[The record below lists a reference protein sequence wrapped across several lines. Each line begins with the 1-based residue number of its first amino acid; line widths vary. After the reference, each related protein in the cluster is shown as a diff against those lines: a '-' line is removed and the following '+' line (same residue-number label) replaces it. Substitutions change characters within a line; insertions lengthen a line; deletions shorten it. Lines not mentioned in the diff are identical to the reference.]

1 MSNIFGWTILWVALS
16 FSLYIYIAWRSRV
29 ADAAGFYIA
38 GKGVPPLANG
48 MATAADWMSAVSFI
62 GLAGIVSF
70 TGYWSSALLMG
81 WTGGYV
87 LLALLLA
94 PYLRKFGKFTV
105 PDFIGDRYYSDT
117 ARLVAAACTIFI
129 SFTYI
134 CGQMRGVGIVF
145 SRFLQVELATGVV
158 IGMLIVFFYAGLGGM
173 KGITYTQVAQ
183 YCVLITAYIVPA
195 VAISMVI
202 TGNPIPQLGF
212 GSDIIQEGI
221 YKGQYV
227 LQALDNIAADLGMK
241 AYTETFSS
249 GKNSMPNILLLC
261 LTMMAGTAGLPHVI
275 IRFFTSPTVRDARKS
290 AGWALLFIAILYT
303 TCPAVAAFARF
314 NMVNTLN
321 ESTYEKAPS
330 WFKNWEGPGL
340 IVWMDKNND
349 GKIQYR
355 NGKVFAG
362 RPALLPPTELGKYG
376 ERLVSNKP
384 TDSPNELYVDRDI
397 MVLANPEI
405 GGLPA
410 WVIGLVAAGGL
421 AAALS
426 TAAGLLLAIGASI
439 SHDLYYR
446 VVNKSASER
455 QRLLVARVVIGLSV
469 MCAGYFGIHPPGFVT
484 QVVAW
489 AFGMAAASFFP
500 AIILGIFTTSTTREG
515 AIAGMVVGMVFTA
528 TYIINVTYMGG
539 TAWFF
544 GITTWGIGAIG
555 MFLNFAISLTVSRF
569 TKAPPEEIQNLVQS
583 VRVPRGAGAAVT
595 THA

>member
-1 MSNIFGWTILWVALS
+1 MSNIFGWTIFWVALS
-16 FSLYIYIAWRSRV
+16 FSIYIFIAWRSRV
-29 ADAAGFYIA
+29 KDAAGFYVA

-48 MATAADWMSAVSFI
+48 MATAADWMSAVSYI
-62 GLAGIVSF
+62 GLAGLVSF
-70 TGYWSSALLMG
+70 TGYWAGALLMG

-105 PDFIGDRYYSDT
+105 PDFIGDRYYSQT
-117 ARLVAAACTIFI
+117 ARMVAAACTVFI

-145 SRFLQVELATGVV
+145 SRFLEVELSTGVV

-183 YCVLITAYIVPA
+183 YCVLIVAYTIPA
-195 VAISMVI
+195 VAISLVI

-212 GSDIIQEGI
+212 GSKVIQEGA
-221 YKGQYV
+221 YLGQYL
-227 LQALDNIAADLGMK
+227 LQALDNIATDLGIK
-241 AYTETFSS
+241 AYTATFSGS
-249 GKNSMPNILLLC
+249 GRFSMLNVFLLC
-261 LTMMAGTAGLPHVI
+261 FTMMAGTAGLPHVI
-275 IRFFTSPTVRDARKS
+275 IRFFTTPTVRDARKS

-314 NMVNTLN
+314 NMVNTVN
-321 ESTYEKAPS
+321 DKTFAEAPS
-330 WFKNWEGPGL
+330 WFKNWEKPGL
-340 IVWMDKNND
+340 IVWVDKNQD
-349 GKIQYR
+349 GIIQYR
-355 NGKVFAG
+355 KGSVFKG
-362 RPALLPPTELGKYG
+362 RPSLKPNTELGKYG
-376 ERLVSNKP
+376 ERQVNNEL

-410 WVIGLVAAGGL
+410 WVVGLVAAGGL

-426 TAAGLLLAIGASI
+426 TAAGLLLAIGSAF

-446 VVNKSASER
+446 VINKEASEK
-455 QRLLVARVVIGLSV
+455 QRLTVARIVIGVSV
-469 MCAGYFGIHPPGFVT
+469 VCAGWFGIHPPGFVT

-500 AIILGIFTTSTTREG
+500 AIILGIFSTRTTKEG

-544 GITTWGIGAIG
+544 NITTWGIGG
-555 MFLNFAISLTVSRF
+555 VGLLLNFVVAIVVSRF
-569 TKAPPEEIQNLVQS
+569 TEAPPEEIQDLVHD
-583 VRVPRGAGAAVT
+583 VRIPRGAG
-595 THA
+595 HALEH

>member
-1 MSNIFGWTILWVALS
+1 MSDIFGWTILWVGLS
-16 FSLYIYIAWRSRV
+16 FGLYIYIAWRSRV
-29 ADAAGFYIA
+29 SDAASFYIA
-38 GKGVPPLANG
+38 GKGVPPIANG

-62 GLAGIVSF
+62 GLAGLVSF
-70 TGYWSSALLMG
+70 TGYWSSSLLMG

-117 ARLVAAACTIFI
+117 ARLVAAACTVFI

-145 SRFLQVELATGVV
+145 SRFLHVELATGVV
-158 IGMLIVFFYAGLGGM
+158 IGMIIVFFYAGLGGM

-183 YCVLITAYIVPA
+183 YCVLITAYVVPA
-195 VAISMVI
+195 IAISMVI

-212 GSDIIQEGI
+212 GSEIVQEGI

-227 LQALDNIAADLGMK
+227 LQALDNIALDLGMK
-241 AYTETFSS
+241 EYTATFGAGASS
-249 GKNSMPNILLLC
+249 KLNILLIC
-261 LTMMAGTAGLPHVI
+261 FTMMCGTAGLPHVI
-275 IRFFTSPTVRDARKS
+275 IRFFTTPTVRDARKS

-314 NMVNTLN
+314 NMVNTIN
-321 ESTYEKAPS
+321 DKSFEAAPS
-330 WFKNWEGPGL
+330 WFKNWEDPGL
-340 IVWMDKNND
+340 IVWVDKNND
-349 GKIQYR
+349 GIIQYR

-362 RPALLPPTELGKYG
+362 KPVLKPKSELGKYG
-376 ERLVSNKP
+376 ERQVSNKL
-384 TDSPNELYVDRDI
+384 TDSPNELYMDRDI

-426 TAAGLLLAIGASI
+426 TAAGLLLAIGSSI
-439 SHDLYYR
+439 SHDLYFR
-446 VVNKSASER
+446 VINKEASE
-455 QRLLVARVVIGLSV
+455 QKRLLVARVVIGISV
-469 MCAGYFGIHPPGFVT
+469 VCAGWFGIHPPGFVT

-500 AIILGIFTTSTTREG
+500 VIILGIFTTSTTKEG
-515 AIAGMVVGMVFTA
+515 AVAGMATGMIFTA
-528 TYIINVTYMGG
+528 AYIINTTYLGG
-539 TAWFF
+539 TTWFF
-544 GITTWGIGAIG
+544 GINTMGIGAIG
-555 MFLNFAISLTVSRF
+555 LILNFTVAITVSRF
-569 TKAPPEEIQNLVQS
+569 TAPPPQEIQDMVQS
-583 VRVPRGAGAAVT
+583 VRVPRGAGAAVQIHT
-595 THA
+595 

>member
-16 FSLYIYIAWRSRV
+16 FGLYIYIAWRSRV
-29 ADAAGFYIA
+29 ADAASFYVA
-38 GKGVPPLANG
+38 GKGVSPLANG

-62 GLAGIVSF
+62 GLAGLVSF
-70 TGYWSSALLMG
+70 WGYWGGSLLMG

-105 PDFIGDRYYSDT
+105 PDFIGDRYYSDA
-117 ARLVAAACTIFI
+117 ARLVAAACTVFI

-145 SRFLQVELATGVV
+145 SRFLHVELATGVV

-195 VAISMVI
+195 IAISMVI
-202 TGNPIPQLGF
+202 TGNPVPQLGF
-212 GSDIIQEGI
+212 GSKIVQEGI
-221 YKGQYV
+221 YQGQYV
-227 LQALDNIAADLGMK
+227 LQALDNIAGDLGMR
-241 AYTETFSS
+241 AYTETFSTGS
-249 GKNSMPNILLLC
+249 RNMLNVLLIC
-261 LTMMAGTAGLPHVI
+261 FTMMAGTAGLPHVI
-275 IRFFTSPTVRDARKS
+275 IRFFTTPTVRDARKS

-314 NMVNTLN
+314 NMINTVNDKTF
-321 ESTYEKAPS
+321 EAAPS
-330 WFKNWEGPGL
+330 WMKSWEDPGL
-340 IVWMDKNND
+340 IIWVDKNKD
-349 GKIQYR
+349 GIIQYR
-355 NGKVFAG
+355 NGTVFEG
-362 RPALLPPTELGKYG
+362 KPNLKPKTELGKYG
-376 ERLVSNKP
+376 ERQVTNKL

-446 VVNKSASER
+446 VINKDASER
-455 QRLLVARVVIGLSV
+455 QRLVVARIVIGLSV
-469 MCAGYFGIHPPGFVT
+469 VCAGWFGIHPPGFVT

-500 AIILGIFTTSTTREG
+500 VIILGIFTTSTTKEG
-515 AIAGMVVGMVFTA
+515 AIAGMITGMVFTA
-528 TYIINVTYMGG
+528 SYIINATYMGG
-539 TAWFF
+539 TTWCF
-544 GITTWGIGAIG
+544 GISTLGIGG
-555 MFLNFAISLTVSRF
+555 VGLLLNFAVSITVSRF
-569 TKAPPEEIQNLVQS
+569 TKAPPEKIQELVQS

-595 THA
+595 SHI

>member
-1 MSNIFGWTILWVALS
+1 MSNIFGWTILWVVLS
-16 FSLYIYIAWRSRV
+16 FGLYIYIAWRSRV

-38 GKGVPPLANG
+38 GGGVPPLANG

-62 GLAGIVSF
+62 GLAGLVSF

-117 ARLVAAACTIFI
+117 ARLVAAACTVFI

-212 GSDIIQEGI
+212 GSEIIQEGI

-227 LQALDNIAADLGMK
+227 LQALDNIALDLGMK
-241 AYTETFSS
+241 EYTTTFGSGNSS
-249 GKNSMPNILLLC
+249 MLNILLLC
-261 LTMMAGTAGLPHVI
+261 FTMMCGTAGLPHVI
-275 IRFFTSPTVRDARKS
+275 IRFFTTPTVKDARKS

-303 TCPAVAAFARF
+303 TCPAVAGFARF

-321 ESTYEKAPS
+321 EKTYQSAPS

-340 IVWMDKNND
+340 IVWVDKNND

-362 RPALLPPTELGKYG
+362 KPKLLPATELGQYG
-376 ERLVSNKP
+376 ERQVSNKL

-446 VVNKSASER
+446 VIDKNASER
-455 QRLLVARVVIGLSV
+455 QRLLVARIVIGVAVVCS
-469 MCAGYFGIHPPGFVT
+469 GYFGINPPGFVT

-500 AIILGIFTTSTTREG
+500 VIILGIFTTSTTKEG
-515 AIAGMVVGMVFTA
+515 AICGMATGMIFTA
-528 TYIINVTYMGG
+528 SYIINATYLGG
-539 TAWFF
+539 TTWFF
-544 GITTWGIGAIG
+544 GIGTMGIGAIG
-555 MFLNFAISLTVSRF
+555 LALNFAVALIVSRF
-569 TKAPPEEIQNLVQS
+569 TEKPPVEIQELVQS
-583 VRVPRGAGAAVT
+583 VRVPRGAGAA
-595 THA
+595 THVNA

>member
-1 MSNIFGWTILWVALS
+1 MDNIFGWTIVWVIAS
-16 FSLYIYIAWRSRV
+16 FSLYVTIAWRSRV
-29 ADAAGFYIA
+29 ADAAGFYVA
-38 GKGVPPLANG
+38 GKGVPPIANG

-70 TGYWSSALLMG
+70 TGYWSGALLMG

-105 PDFIGDRYYSDT
+105 PDFIGDRYYSNT
-117 ARLVAAACTIFI
+117 ARMVAAACTVFI

-145 SRFLQVELATGVV
+145 SRFLEVELATGVA

-183 YCVLITAYIVPA
+183 YCVLIIAYVVPA
-195 VAISMVI
+195 VAISLVI

-212 GSDIIQEGI
+212 GSKIIQDGA
-221 YKGQYV
+221 YLGQYV
-227 LQALDNIAADLGMK
+227 LEALNNIAVDLGMK
-241 AYTETFSS
+241 EYTETFST
-249 GKNSMPNILLLC
+249 GRFTMLNVFLLC

-275 IRFFTSPTVRDARKS
+275 IRFFTTPTVRDARKS

-314 NMVNTLN
+314 NMINTVNDKKFV
-321 ESTYEKAPS
+321 EAPS
-330 WFKNWEGPGL
+330 WFRNWEKPGL
-340 IVWMDKNND
+340 IVWVDKNND
-349 GKIQYR
+349 GIIQYR
-355 NGKVFAG
+355 KGKVFAG
-362 RPALLPPTELGKYG
+362 KPKLKPNTDLGQYG
-376 ERLVSNKP
+376 ERKVSNKV

-426 TAAGLLLAIGASI
+426 TAAGLLLAIGSAF

-446 VVNKSASER
+446 VINRKASER
-455 QRLLVARVVIGLSV
+455 QRLLVARIVIGLSV
-469 MCAGYFGIHPPGFVT
+469 ACAGWFGVHPPGFVT

-500 AIILGIFTTSTTREG
+500 AIILGIFTTRTTRAG
-515 AIAGMVVGMVFTA
+515 AISGMCVGMIFTA
-528 TYIINVTYMGG
+528 SYIINVTYMGG
-539 TAWFF
+539 TAWCF
-544 GITTWGIGAIG
+544 GITTWGIGAVG
-555 MFLNFAISLTVSRF
+555 LALNFIVAIVVSRF
-569 TKAPPEEIQNLVQS
+569 TEEPPEEIQALVQN
-583 VRVPRGAGAAVT
+583 VRIPRGAGDAVYET
-595 THA
+595 V

>member
-1 MSNIFGWTILWVALS
+1 MSNIFGWTIVWVVLS
-16 FSLYIYIAWRSRV
+16 FGLYITIAWRSRV
-29 ADAAGFYIA
+29 ADAAGFYVA
-38 GKGVPPLANG
+38 GKGVPPIANG

-62 GLAGIVSF
+62 GLAGLVSF

-105 PDFIGDRYYSDT
+105 PDFIGDRYYSST
-117 ARLVAAACTIFI
+117 ARMVAAACTVFI

-145 SRFLQVELATGVV
+145 SRFLEVELATGVV

-183 YCVLITAYIVPA
+183 YCVLITAYVVPA

-202 TGNPIPQLGF
+202 TGNPVPQLGF
-212 GSDIIQEGI
+212 GSKIIQEGAFQ
-221 YKGQYV
+221 GQYV
-227 LQALDNIAADLGMK
+227 LQALDNIAGDLGIK
-241 AYTETFSS
+241 AYTQTFGSGSS
-249 GKNSMPNILLLC
+249 SMLNIFLLC
-261 LTMMAGTAGLPHVI
+261 FTMMAGTAGLPHVI
-275 IRFFTSPTVRDARKS
+275 IRFFTTPTVRDARRS

-314 NMVNTLN
+314 NMINTVNDQSF
-321 ESTYEKAPS
+321 EAAPS
-330 WFKNWEGPGL
+330 WFKNWEKPGL
-340 IVWMDKNND
+340 IVWVDKNND
-349 GKIQYR
+349 GIIQYR
-355 NGKVFAG
+355 KGKVFAG
-362 RPALLPPTELGKYG
+362 KPKLKPSTELGKYG
-376 ERLVSNKP
+376 ERQISNKL

-426 TAAGLLLAIGASI
+426 TAAGLLLAIGSAF

-446 VVNKSASER
+446 VVNKNASER
-455 QRLLVARVVIGLSV
+455 QRLLVARIVIGISV
-469 MCAGYFGIHPPGFVT
+469 VCAGWFGVHPPGFVT

-500 AIILGIFTTSTTREG
+500 AIILGIFTKSTTKEG
-515 AIAGMVVGMVFTA
+515 AISGMIVGMVFTA
-528 TYIINVTYMGG
+528 TYIINITYFGG
-539 TAWFF
+539 TAWCF
-544 GITTWGIGAIG
+544 GISTLAIG
-555 MFLNFAISLTVSRF
+555 SIGLILNFLVAIIVSRI
-569 TKAPPEEIQNLVQS
+569 TAAPPEEIQELVES
-583 VRVPRGAGAAVT
+583 VRVPRGAGEA